1 MRVVVETRE
10 NELGDREPCQFRIG
24 AQALQVVSV
33 LDRWLHPEHGYFKVQ
48 VGDGAIY
55 ILRFDVPSARWEIAF
70 YESGSQPPPAHHAH
84 LSRPG
89 VH

>member
-1 MRVVVETRE
+1 MRIVVETRE

-24 AQALQVVSV
+24 TQALQVVSV

-55 ILRFDVPSARWEIAF
+55 ILRFDVSLACWEIAY
-70 YESGSQPPPAHHAH
+70 YESDY
-84 LSRPG
+84 RPDQQALP
-89 VH
+89 VVCQQH